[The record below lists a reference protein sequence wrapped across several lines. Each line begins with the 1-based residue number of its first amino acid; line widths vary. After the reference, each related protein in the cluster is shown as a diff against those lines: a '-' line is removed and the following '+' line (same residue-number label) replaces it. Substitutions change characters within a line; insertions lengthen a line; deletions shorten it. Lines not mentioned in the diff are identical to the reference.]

1 MTSPDPK
8 TVIDTTIATGMIS
21 TPIWLQWVEQG
32 LQIFMLVGGAALLIM
47 RLWIMYNEFKN
58 RKENKDS

>member
-1 MTSPDPK
+1 MATPDPK

-32 LQIFMLVGGAALLIM
+32 LQVFMLIGGSLLLAI
-47 RLWIMYNEFKN
+47 RLWMMFSK
-58 RKENKDS
+58 RSKTKDE

>member
-1 MTSPDPK
+1 MATPDPK

-32 LQIFMLVGGAALLIM
+32 CRYLC
-47 RLWIMYNEFKN
+47 
-58 RKENKDS
+58 